1 MLKWWGIYIQNLGR
15 QRGVAAL
22 NLYMEVND
30 FWE

>member
-1 MLKWWGIYIQNLGR
+1 MQEWNYTQNLGR

-22 NLYMEVND
+22 NLYMKVND